1 MSIPKKIH
9 LSEAKIKEM
18 VSNIINE
25 MLSVSDDVVSETESV
40 VSDILDRLPN
50 FKNDWTTVSNGH
62 QYLNCQMPIPIFGE
76 TYQLNL
82 ELHSFR
88 YGFYD
93 NSIAYGASVSFDDKV
108 FNLTSCLIDGE
119 MIKETFS
126 DSIQHEV
133 EHLFQ
138 RIKKGKAL
146 LSSNKS
152 TFYDICVNN
161 ISSTDCDGFV
171 SDLAYIGYMSFECE
185 QDAFANELYSYLK
198 NGGHYNG
205 SPMEDMLSKLIKAVN
220 RIETSGND
228 IDLRQALKIFTPRD
242 ANWFINKG
250 HRAYQRALKKF
261 QNVIKRLKIE
271 KNLHN

>member
-1 MSIPKKIH
+1 MSTPKKIH
-9 LSEAKIKEM
+9 LSESKMKEM

-50 FKNDWTTVSNGH
+50 FKNEWTTVSNGH
-62 QYLNCQMPIPIFGE
+62 QCLNCQMHISIFGE
-76 TYQLNL
+76 TYLLNL
-82 ELHSFR
+82 EVHSFR

-93 NSIAYGASVSFDDKV
+93 NSIAYGASVSFDNKI

-119 MIKETFS
+119 MIEETFS

-133 EHLFQ
+133 EHIFQ
-138 RIKKGKAL
+138 RIKKGKTL
-146 LSSNKS
+146 LSLNKS

-161 ISSTDCDGFV
+161 LSSMDCDGFIA
-171 SDLAYIGYMSFECE
+171 DLAYIGYLSFECE

-198 NGGHYNG
+198 NGGDYGG
-205 SPMEDMLSKLIKAVN
+205 SPMEDMLVKLLKAIN

-228 IDLRQALKIFTPRD
+228 NGLRQALNVFVPRD
-242 ANWFINKG
+242 ANWFIDKG
-250 HRAYQRALKKF
+250 YRAYRRFLKKF

-271 KNLHN
+271 KKLHN

>member
-1 MSIPKKIH
+1 MSIPKKVH

-18 VSNIINE
+18 VSNVINE

-50 FKNDWTTVSNGH
+50 FKKDWTTLSNGH
-62 QYLNCQMPIPIFGE
+62 QHLNCQMPVSIFGE

-93 NSIAYGASVSFDDKV
+93 NSIAYGASVDQESKI

-119 MIKETFS
+119 MIEETFS

-133 EHLFQ
+133 EHIFQ

-161 ISSTDCDGFV
+161 LSTTGCDGFIA
-171 SDLAYIGYMSFECE
+171 DLAYIGYMSFECE

-198 NGGHYNG
+198 NGGNYNG

-228 IDLRQALKIFTPRD
+228 GDLRQALKIFAPRD

-261 QNVIKRLKIE
+261 QNVIKRLKVE
-271 KNLHN
+271 KKLQN

>member
-1 MSIPKKIH
+1 MSTPKKIH
-9 LSEAKIKEM
+9 LSESKMKEM

-25 MLSVSDDVVSETESV
+25 MLSVSDDVVSETESI

-50 FKNDWTTVSNGH
+50 FKNKWTTVSNGH
-62 QYLNCQMPIPIFGE
+62 QCLNCQMHISIFGE
-76 TYQLNL
+76 TYLLNL
-82 ELHSFR
+82 EVHSFR

-93 NSIAYGASVSFDDKV
+93 NSMAYGASVSFDNKI

-119 MIKETFS
+119 MIEETFS

-133 EHLFQ
+133 EHIFQ
-138 RIKKGKAL
+138 RIKKGKTL

-161 ISSTDCDGFV
+161 LSSMDCDGFIA
-171 SDLAYIGYMSFECE
+171 DLAYIGYLSFECE

-198 NGGHYNG
+198 NGGDYGG
-205 SPMEDMLSKLIKAVN
+205 SPMEDMLVKLLRAIN

-228 IDLRQALKIFTPRD
+228 SGLRQALKVFVPRD
-242 ANWFINKG
+242 ANWFIDKG
-250 HRAYQRALKKF
+250 KRAYRRFLKKF

-271 KNLHN
+271 KKLHN

>member
-1 MSIPKKIH
+1 MSTPKKIH
-9 LSEAKIKEM
+9 LSESKMKEM

-25 MLSVSDDVVSETESV
+25 MLSVSDDVVSETESI

-50 FKNDWTTVSNGH
+50 FKNEWTTVSNGH
-62 QYLNCQMPIPIFGE
+62 QCLNCQMHIPIFGE
-76 TYQLNL
+76 TYLLNF
-82 ELHSFR
+82 EVHSFR

-93 NSIAYGASVSFDDKV
+93 NSIAYGASVSFDSKI

-119 MIKETFS
+119 MIEETFS

-133 EHLFQ
+133 EHIFQ
-138 RIKKGKAL
+138 RIKKGKTL
-146 LSSNKS
+146 LASNKS

-161 ISSTDCDGFV
+161 LSSMDYDGFIA
-171 SDLAYIGYMSFECE
+171 DLAYIGYLSFECE

-198 NGGHYNG
+198 NGGDYGG
-205 SPMEDMLSKLIKAVN
+205 SPMEDMLVKLLKAIN

-228 IDLRQALKIFTPRD
+228 SDLRHALKVFAPRD
-242 ANWFINKG
+242 ANWFIDKG
-250 HRAYQRALKKF
+250 KRAYRRFLKKF

-271 KNLHN
+271 KKLHN

>member
-9 LSEAKIKEM
+9 LSEAKIREM

-25 MLSVSDDVVSETESV
+25 MLSVSDDVVRETESV

-62 QYLNCQMPIPIFGE
+62 QCLKCQMHISIFGE
-76 TYQLNL
+76 TYQLSL

-119 MIKETFS
+119 IIEETFS

-138 RIKKGKAL
+138 RIKKGKSL

-161 ISSTDCDGFV
+161 LSSVDCDGFV

-198 NGGHYNG
+198 NSGNYSG

-220 RIETSGND
+220 RIETSENNS
-228 IDLRQALKIFTPRD
+228 DLRQALKIFAPRD

-250 HRAYQRALKKF
+250 HRAHQRILKKF
-261 QNVIKRLKIE
+261 QNVIKRLKFE
-271 KNLHN
+271 KKLHN

>member
-1 MSIPKKIH
+1 MSTPKKIH
-9 LSEAKIKEM
+9 LSESKMKEM

-25 MLSVSDDVVSETESV
+25 MLSVSDDVVSETESI

-50 FKNDWTTVSNGH
+50 FKSEWTTVSNGH
-62 QYLNCQMPIPIFGE
+62 QRLNCQMHISIFGE
-76 TYQLNL
+76 TYLLNL
-82 ELHSFR
+82 EVHSFR

-93 NSIAYGASVSFDDKV
+93 NSIAYGASVSFDNKI

-119 MIKETFS
+119 MIEETFS

-133 EHLFQ
+133 EHIFQ
-138 RIKKGKAL
+138 RIKKGKTL
-146 LSSNKS
+146 LTSNKS

-161 ISSTDCDGFV
+161 LSSMDCDGFIA
-171 SDLAYIGYMSFECE
+171 DLAYIGYLSFECE

-198 NGGHYNG
+198 NGGDYGG
-205 SPMEDMLSKLIKAVN
+205 SPMEDMLVKLLKAIN

-228 IDLRQALKIFTPRD
+228 SGLRRALKIFAPRD
-242 ANWFINKG
+242 ANWFIDKG
-250 HRAYQRALKKF
+250 YRAYRRCLKKF

-271 KNLHN
+271 KKLHN